1 MIEII
6 APMIFAIILTLT
18 IGGVILLKP
27 IANKLG
33 ALLEAVAKDKSG
45 PQLSDELTHIR
56 DLLETT
62 NARLTLL
69 EERQDF
75 SDALLHGPDRRNL
88 RLGGGLGQTTIGT
101 GEATSAPGHAPEAAP
116 ASEAPSPPPPRREG
130 GMEGESA

>member
-1 MIEII
+1 MGVGQLELI

-27 IANKLG
+27 IANRLG
-33 ALLEAVAKDKSG
+33 HLLEAMAKERSE
-45 PQLSDELTHIR
+45 PQLSTELNHMR

-75 SDALLHGPDRRNL
+75 SDALLNDPERRRL
-88 RLGGGLGQTTIGT
+88 RLGK
-101 GEATSAPGHAPEAAP
+101 
-116 ASEAPSPPPPRREG
+116 ASEETEAG
-130 GMEGESA
+130 

>member
-1 MIEII
+1 MGTSKLEVI

-18 IGGVILLKP
+18 IGGVILLRP

-33 ALLEAVAKDKSG
+33 HLLEAMAKERSE
-45 PQLSDELTHIR
+45 PQIGSELGHIR

-75 SDALLHGPDRRNL
+75 SDALLHDPERRSA
-88 RLGGGLGQTTIGT
+88 RLGKPAEGT
-101 GEATSAPGHAPEAAP
+101 ET
-116 ASEAPSPPPPRREG
+116 
-130 GMEGESA
+130 

>member
-1 MIEII
+1 MGVGQLELI

-27 IANKLG
+27 IANRLG
-33 ALLEAVAKDKSG
+33 HLLEAMAKDRSE
-45 PQLSDELTHIR
+45 PQLSTELNHMR

-75 SDALLHGPDRRNL
+75 SDALLNDPERSRL
-88 RLGGGLGQTTIGT
+88 RLGK
-101 GEATSAPGHAPEAAP
+101 
-116 ASEAPSPPPPRREG
+116 ASEETETG
-130 GMEGESA
+130 

>member
-1 MIEII
+1 MGVGQLELI

-33 ALLEAVAKDKSG
+33 HLLEAIAKEKSEPHIG
-45 PQLSDELTHIR
+45 GELGHIR

-75 SDALLHGPDRRNL
+75 TDALLQDPERRKL
-88 RLGGGLGQTTIGT
+88 KLG
-101 GEATSAPGHAPEAAP
+101 SP
-116 ASEAPSPPPPRREG
+116 SE
-130 GMEGESA
+130 ESET